1 MKDLCLGLGI
11 EVAELQE
18 IFLWKSEQEL
28 ADVIKKDKPKIADE
42 LADIF
47 VFLAYISHDLGID
60 LNSAIQNKVKK
71 NSQKYPIEK
80 AKGNNKKY
88 DKLWATQSGRSQV
101 YCPRDPLKVAEH
113 LNFYSKAMNVE
124 TQCFLQPQ
132 KLRQKN
138 RAFACLD
145 GFFINEWVTATYT
158 FWANVHRVLGAG
170 FAHHQQTDFVLFF
183 TTKGTGG
190 FFD

>member
-1 MKDLCLGLGI
+1 VITHETLQRIIQFRDDRDWSQFHTMKDLCLGLGI

-88 DKLWATQSGRSQV
+88 DKL
-101 YCPRDPLKVAEH
+101 
-113 LNFYSKAMNVE
+113 
-124 TQCFLQPQ
+124 
-132 KLRQKN
+132 
-138 RAFACLD
+138 
-145 GFFINEWVTATYT
+145 
-158 FWANVHRVLGAG
+158 
-170 FAHHQQTDFVLFF
+170 
-183 TTKGTGG
+183 
-190 FFD
+190 